1 MNHLFVFFFP
11 GEFGMSLSSRD
22 VLLLQMDWIWWRKN
36 AEVFLSY
43 ISLVLMQGIRMER
56 NPHFFML
63 SLNL

>member
-1 MNHLFVFFFP
+1 
-11 GEFGMSLSSRD
+11 MSLSSRD